1 MRPAPPTRVRGGCI
15 QGPSTCGDPG
25 PNLCFRPTM
34 SLSKAPAPRAAAG
47 ALALLVP
54 TFALAQGATPLE
66 PVVVSAS
73 GFEQRITEAL
83 PHTTVLGEAEIRAS
97 GQTDLPGLLRGLAG
111 FEVAQNGGHGAV
123 STVFLRGAAR
133 NQSLLL
139 VDGVRVG
146 SLTVGSAAI
155 EQIPLDQIER
165 VEIVRGNVSALY
177 GANAVGGVIQVFT
190 KQGRPGTQ
198 PYALVEVG
206 SQASRRVSAGVGGS
220 LGEGGATRY
229 SLGLSH
235 FRTEGET
242 AIDPRQAPG
251 VNPDRDGYRNVGL
264 NASLSHQLDA
274 RHRLAARLL
283 LQDGRVQYDSA
294 FAPTDRVNL
303 LDTALRNLALDWDAR
318 FTPGWRAKLSLA
330 AFEEQSHDVSRG
342 VAETRFDT
350 EGHQIEWRHEIDL
363 GPGQAAVSFGTARQK
378 VRSTTDYTAQRR
390 DTDHLALAYQASFG
404 PGQLQAALR
413 HDDHSDVG
421 SATTGL
427 LATGWQLDETFKLI
441 GSVSNAFNVP
451 TFNQLYFPG
460 FSNPDLKPEKA
471 RSVELGLQAAAG
483 ASLGRL
489 ALFRTRYRDLIAGF
503 PATNIARAE
512 VEGLEFSGST
522 EWAGW
527 RLRASATFQRPED
540 DQGETLIRRA
550 RHFGSV
556 EIGRNTTQWRVNGQ
570 LVHGGSRSD
579 LDFGSFPAARVTLER
594 HTLLNLSGAWKLAP
608 ALWLTGRVLNA
619 TDERYQTVLSY
630 PSAGRELHVGL
641 EWRP

>member
-1 MRPAPPTRVRGGCI
+1 MRTAPPTRVRGGRV

-25 PNLCFRPTM
+25 PNLRFRPTM
-34 SLSKAPAPRAAAG
+34 SFSKAPATLGAAG

-54 TFALAQGATPLE
+54 TLALAQGSTPLE
-66 PVVVSAS
+66 PVVVTAS
-73 GFEQRITEAL
+73 GFEQRITDAL

-111 FEVAQNGGHGAV
+111 FEVAQSGGHGAV

-139 VDGVRVG
+139 IDGVRVG

-190 KQGRPGTQ
+190 KQGRVGTQ

-206 SQASRRVSAGVGGS
+206 SRSSRRVSAGVGGS
-220 LGEGGATRY
+220 LGEQGATRY

-235 FRTEGET
+235 FRTDGES
-242 AIDPRQAPG
+242 ALDPRKVT
-251 VNPDRDGYRNVGL
+251 VNPDDDGYRNVGL

-283 LQDGRVQYDSA
+283 LQDGRVQYDNA
-294 FAPTDRVNL
+294 FAPVTRDNL

-318 FTPGWRAKLSLA
+318 FAPGWRAKLSLA
-330 AFEEQSHDVSRG
+330 AFEEQSRDVSRG
-342 VAETRFDT
+342 TAPTRFDT
-350 EGHQIEWRHEIDL
+350 EGHQIEWRHELDL
-363 GPGQAAVSFGTARQK
+363 GPGQAAVSIGTARQK
-378 VRSTTDYTAQRR
+378 VRSTTAYTTPRR
-390 DTDHLALAYQASFG
+390 DTDHLALAYQASLG
-404 PGQLQAALR
+404 RGQVQAALR
-413 HDDHSDVG
+413 HDAHSDVG
-421 SATTGL
+421 GATTGL
-427 LATGWQLDETFKLI
+427 LAGGWQLDETFKLI

-460 FSNPDLKPEKA
+460 FSNPALKPEKA

-483 ASLGRL
+483 ASLGRV

-503 PATNIARAE
+503 PATNIAHAE

-550 RHFGSV
+550 REFGSV
-556 EIGRNTTQWRVNGQ
+556 EIGRNTTQWRANAQ

-579 LDFGSFPAARVTLER
+579 TDFSTFPSSRVTLPG
-594 HTLLNLSGAWKLAP
+594 HTLLNLTGAWKLAP

-619 TDERYQTVLSY
+619 ADERYQTVLGY